1 MPPPEDNLSS
11 LERARRG
18 LYSPGAVSHDARAA
32 LVRAGDHS
40 VRHAWETEPLPDT
53 HARGRRHVRFAGIFF
68 GVAALFFVAATGVAG
83 YLFYYGGNTVSVN
96 NVAVNLQ
103 GPTTIA
109 GGDTVPIS
117 IAITNRNPAAID
129 NATIEVDFPDGTRSA
144 DNVLSAYPRYTE
156 NLGTLASGET
166 VTRSIKAVVFGGA
179 GQALTLPVSLSFGTR
194 GSNAVFVKK
203 LSYALAVTSTP
214 LSVSV
219 DTLAETVSGK
229 PLQLALTVR
238 SNASVP
244 LENVVLASTLPF
256 GFSVTSSSVPMSGN
270 AFLLGTMA
278 PGASK
283 TIMLTGVL
291 SGQDSEQRVFH
302 FTVGTAKSPTDS
314 AVAITY
320 MTQDATVAIAAP
332 FIATT
337 LTLNGGSAPNPV
349 VTSGSRQSVTIS
361 YTNTL
366 TSNVTN
372 ASVSVQL
379 SGAAIDY
386 ASVLT
391 TNGFYRSS
399 DHTVVF
405 SRDTDPALG
414 SLAPG
419 ASGIGSFTFSTLPSN
434 PAVHSPQVAFTISVL
449 GTRIGQSNVPEQV
462 SASATQTAKVSTSVA
477 LSASSL
483 HSSGPFSNT
492 GPIPPRINTPTTYTI
507 VWNAQDEGSAIAGA
521 TVSAI
526 LPSYVTFINKTAGTG
541 SVTYDDTSR
550 TVTWSAGDFAQG
562 GVAQA
567 AFQVSLTP
575 STSQKG
581 TSPVLVGPTAFSGY
595 DRFAGV
601 QVNSSADPVTT
612 ETKGDPGY
620 TPTSATVQ

>member
-1 MPPPEDNLSS
+1 MPLPEDNLSS

-18 LYSPGAVSHDARAA
+18 LYSPAALSHDARAA
-32 LVRAGDHS
+32 LVRAGEHS
-40 VRHAWETEPLPDT
+40 VRHEWETGPLPET

-68 GVAALFFVAATGVAG
+68 GVAALFFVVATGIAG
-83 YLFYYGGNTVSVN
+83 YLFYYGGNIVSVN

-109 GGDTVPIS
+109 GGDAVPIS
-117 IAITNRNPAAID
+117 IAITNRNPAAIE
-129 NATIEVDFPDGTRSA
+129 NATIEIDFPDGTRSA
-144 DNVLSAYPRYTE
+144 DNVLAAYPRYTE

-166 VTRSIKAVVFGGA
+166 VTRSIKAIVFGGA
-179 GQALTLPVSLSFGTR
+179 GQALTLPVSLSFGTG

-244 LENVVLASTLPF
+244 LQNVVLASTLPF
-256 GFSVTSSSVPMSGN
+256 GFSVASSSVPMSGN
-270 AFLLGTMA
+270 SFLLGTMA

-283 TIMLTGVL
+283 VITLTGIL
-291 SGQDSEQRVFH
+291 SGQDNEQRVFH
-302 FTVGTAKSPTDS
+302 FTVGTAKSSTDS
-314 AVAITY
+314 AVAVTY
-320 MTQDATVAIAAP
+320 MTQDAMVAIAAP
-332 FIATT
+332 FIAST
-337 LTLNGGSAPNPV
+337 LTLNGSSAPNPV
-349 VTSGSRQSVTIS
+349 IAPGTHQNVNIS

-372 ASVSVQL
+372 ATVSVQL

-386 ASVLT
+386 GSVLT

-399 DHTVVF
+399 DHTIVF
-405 SRDTDPALG
+405 SRDTDPALS

-419 ASGIGSFTFSTLPSN
+419 ASGLGTFTFSTLPSN
-434 PAVHSPQVAFTISVL
+434 PSVHSPQVTFTISVL
-449 GTRIGQSNVPEQV
+449 GTRIGQSNVPVQV
-462 SASATQTAKVSTSVA
+462 SASATQTAKVSTSIA

-492 GPIPPRINTPTTYTI
+492 GPIPPRTNTPTTYTV
-507 VWNAQDEGSAIAGA
+507 VWNAQDEGSAVAGA

-526 LPSYVTFINKTAGTG
+526 LPSYVTFTNKTTGTG
-541 SVTYDDTSR
+541 SITYDDTSR
-550 TVTWSAGDFAQG
+550 TVTWSAGDLAQG

-567 AFQVSLTP
+567 AFQVSLVP

-581 TSPVLVGPTAFSGY
+581 SSPILVGQSGFSGY

-601 QVNSSADPVTT
+601 QVNSSADPVNT

-620 TPTSATVQ
+620 IPTNASVQ